1 MTLVFNVLTEDCAVT
16 ETTFIN
22 SECTPSKKEVC
33 QSVETRKVKR
43 EGFKQNFLSKDDKEV
58 TIKMEHFETVECI
71 IKKWKL
77 TKQV

>member
-33 QSVETRKVKR
+33 QSVET
-43 EGFKQNFLSKDDKEV
+43 
-58 TIKMEHFETVECI
+58 
-71 IKKWKL
+71 
-77 TKQV
+77 